1 MSHRILF
8 PVYVAFALLTPRLAG
23 QAPPGCN
30 PAGNVQ
36 FICGQEAPEDLVVVP
51 GSQWVFASVMAGGGG
66 IRVIRVQDMTTSVV
80 YPAAASREQL
90 DAKTYDSC
98 PGAPDAA
105 DKAAFRTHGL
115 ALRPGRNST
124 HTLYAVHHG
133 KRESIEVFRVDA
145 RATPP
150 ALTWIGCAVVPDPIG
165 LNSVVPLPDGGFVAT
180 DFLARGI
187 DAAGR
192 GKMMAGEPNGALWEW
207 HTGKGWTKVPGSET
221 AGANGIE
228 LSKDGKWFYVAAW
241 GSQSFVRMSRGQTP
255 VKKEAVPL
263 GFRVDNLRWAPDGSI
278 LAAGQGG
285 TAPSQTTNVVKIDPN
300 TLKVQEIIR
309 HPSAAG
315 FGPGTVA
322 VQIGKEIWVG
332 SFRGDRIARFPAAG
346 AGVNAQQTGFTRTVL
361 QQSKLSVPGR
371 DGVTAV
377 AEFQP
382 GGTVGRHTHPG
393 EEIGYLLE
401 GTLVFEIEG
410 KPAMTLTAGQ
420 TFFIPAGTVHN
431 ATNKTLSPAK
441 VLANYIVDPGQPLA
455 TPVK

>member
-1 MSHRILF
+1 MSHRTLF
-8 PVYVAFALLTPRLAG
+8 AICVAVASLAPRLAG
-23 QAPPGCN
+23 QAPAGCN
-30 PAGNVQ
+30 PSGGVQ
-36 FICGQEAPEDLVVVP
+36 FICGQEAPEDLAVVP

-66 IRVIRVQDMTTSVV
+66 IRVINVRDMTTSVV
-80 YPAAASREQL
+80 YPTATSRDQL
-90 DAKTYDSC
+90 DARTYDSC

-133 KRESIEVFRVDA
+133 KRESIEVFQVDA

-165 LNSVVPLPDGGFVAT
+165 LNSIVPLPDGGFVAT

-192 GKMMAGEPNGALWEW
+192 GKMMAGEPNGGLWDW
-207 HTGKGWTKVPGSET
+207 HTRKGWTKVAGSDT
-221 AGANGIE
+221 AGANGLE

-255 VKKEAVPL
+255 VKKDVVPL

-278 LAAGQGG
+278 IAAGQGG

-309 HPSAAG
+309 HQSGPE

-322 VQIGKEIWVG
+322 VQIEKEIWVG

-346 AGVNAQQTGFTRTVL
+346 LGAQQSGFKRTVI
-361 QQSKLSVPGR
+361 QQEKLSVPGR
-371 DGVTAV
+371 EAVTAV
-377 AEFQP
+377 VEFQP
-382 GGTVGRHTHPG
+382 GATVGRHTHPG
-393 EEIGYLLE
+393 EEIGYILE

-410 KPAMTLTAGQ
+410 KPTVTLSAGQ
-420 TFFIPAGTVHN
+420 TFFIPSGTVHN
-431 ATNKTLSPAK
+431 ATNKSSSPAK
-441 VLANYIVDPGQPLA
+441 VLANYVVEPGKPLA

>member
-1 MSHRILF
+1 MSTRTLF
-8 PVYVAFALLTPRLAG
+8 AITVAAFALLSPGLAG
-23 QAPPGCN
+23 QAPAGCS

-51 GSQWVFASVMAGGGG
+51 GSEWVFASVMSGAGG
-66 IRVIRVQDMTTSVV
+66 IRVISVRDMTTSVV
-80 YPAAASREQL
+80 YPTATSREQL

-105 DKAAFRTHGL
+105 EKAAFRTHGL

-133 KRESIEVFRVDA
+133 KRESIEVFQVDA

-150 ALTWIGCAVVPDPIG
+150 ALTWIGCAVVADPIG
-165 LNSVVPLPDGGFVAT
+165 LNSVVALPDGGFVAT

-192 GKMMAGEPNGALWEW
+192 GRMMGGEPNGGLWEW
-207 HTGKGWTKVPGSET
+207 HTGKGWTKVPDSDT
-221 AGANGIE
+221 AGANCLE
-228 LSKDGKWFYVAAW
+228 LSKDGKSFYVAAW
-241 GSQSFVRMSRGQTP
+241 GRQSFVRILRRRP
-255 VKKEAVPL
+255 PIKKDVVPL

-285 TAPSQTTNVVKIDPN
+285 TAPSQTSNVVRIDPN

-309 HPSAAG
+309 HPSSPE

-332 SFRGDRIARFPAAG
+332 SFRGDRIARFSAAP
-346 AGVNAQQTGFTRTVL
+346 AQQPGFKRTTI
-361 QQSKLSVPGR
+361 QQEKLSAPGR
-371 DGVTAV
+371 EAVTAI

-382 GGTVGRHTHPG
+382 GGTVGPHTHPG
-393 EEIGYLLE
+393 EEIGYILE
-401 GTLVFEIEG
+401 GTIVLEQDG
-410 KPAMTLTAGQ
+410 KPTVTLGAGK
-420 TFFIPAGTVHN
+420 TFFMPAGTVHN
-431 ATNKTLSPAK
+431 ATNRGAVPVR
-441 VLANYIVDPGQPLA
+441 VLANYIVEKGKPLA
-455 TPVK
+455 TP